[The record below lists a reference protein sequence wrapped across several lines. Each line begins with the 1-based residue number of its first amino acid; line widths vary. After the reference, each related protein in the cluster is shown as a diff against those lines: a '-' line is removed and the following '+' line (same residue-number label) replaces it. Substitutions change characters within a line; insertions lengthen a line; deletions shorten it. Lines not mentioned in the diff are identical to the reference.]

1 MLGHAFEMAKAS
13 NVTFTIEAQRV
24 PLLPD
29 VLKLISQGM
38 LTRGD
43 KNNRVYVGET
53 VRISE
58 YVSPQMQSALF
69 DPQTAGGL
77 LISLPAANADE
88 FLTDVPE
95 TRVIGTV
102 TAKTDYFIEVS

>member
-1 MLGHAFEMAKAS
+1 MHVQTSPALGCSDMLTKWQRPVRVTLNIDSKA
-13 NVTFTIEAQRV
+13 V

-29 VLKLISQGM
+29 VLELISQGM

-53 VRISE
+53 VRIHSG
-58 YVSPQMQSALF
+58 VSGEMQSALF

-77 LISLPAANADE
+77 LIISACGECRRILD
-88 FLTDVPE
+88 
-95 TRVIGTV
+95 
-102 TAKTDYFIEVS
+102 